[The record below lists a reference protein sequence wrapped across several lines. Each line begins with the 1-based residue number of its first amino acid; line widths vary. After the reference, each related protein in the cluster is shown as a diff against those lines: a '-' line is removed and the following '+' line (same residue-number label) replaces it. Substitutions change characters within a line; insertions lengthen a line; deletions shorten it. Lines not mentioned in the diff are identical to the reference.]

1 MSDKL
6 EFVKLLAEL
15 EACLVSIE
23 ESNLAEVEWSTA
35 DIRRTCQAGYKLMDD
50 VYQKLGYK

>member
-23 ESNLAEVEWSTA
+23 ESNLAEVERSIA
-35 DIRRTCQAGYKLMDD
+35 DIRRTSQAGYKLIGDI
-50 VYQKLGYK
+50 YQKLGYK